1 MIVYAHQDVTIPRR
15 GRGDLTI
22 PMRTWVEVTESAGA
36 KLLEKFSSLCN
47 VSAEENPHDH
57 SCVYL
62 TTMMPPEA
70 IIDRGARLSPQ
81 RRKLLRQAWHRSRN
95 ARVAT
100 REPYA
105 PR

>member
-1 MIVYAHQDVTIPRR
+1 MLVYSHQDIHVPRR
-15 GRGDLTI
+15 GQEPFSVPT
-22 PMRTWVEVTESAGA
+22 RTWVEVTESAGA
-36 KLLEKFSSLCN
+36 KLMARFPFLCD
-47 VSAEENPHDH
+47 VSNEPNPHDH
-57 SCVYL
+57 NCEYL
-62 TTMMPPEA
+62 STMMPPEA
-70 IIDRGARLSPQ
+70 IIDRGSRLSPQ

>member
-1 MIVYAHQDVTIPRR
+1 MLVYAHQVIDVPRR
-15 GRGDLTI
+15 GKENFVI
-22 PMRTWVEVTESAGA
+22 PMRTWVEVTENAGA
-36 KLLEKFSSLCN
+36 KLLERFPFLCDVSS
-47 VSAEENPHDH
+47 EENPHDH
-57 SCVYL
+57 NCEYMS
-62 TTMMPPEA
+62 TMMPPEA
-70 IIDRGARLSPQ
+70 TLNRGTRLSPQ